1 MLMNSDETRKWLRTY
16 GDGICRFDSNSVMIN
31 FIIYIILPSLG
42 LRLLGLYFYKDRYS
56 EEFAD
61 QYTNINIYFHG
72 SYGIWTYWN
81 VYVYMGISQSCTEV
95 SSMSFL
101 NYEVA
106 IVFGLISATYV
117 LLVGLFMLL
126 FIPVF
131 IYMYCKM
138 ARERV
143 EEEESLSM
151 LRNSLVQKR
160 YHPQVFRFN
169 VECSICL
176 DEFQEN
182 PENPKKRMV
191 TPLPCNVRHVFHTE
205 CIKSWF

>member
-1 MLMNSDETRKWLRTY
+1 
-16 GDGICRFDSNSVMIN
+16 
-31 FIIYIILPSLG
+31 
-42 LRLLGLYFYKDRYS
+42 
-56 EEFAD
+56 
-61 QYTNINIYFHG
+61 
-72 SYGIWTYWN
+72 
-81 VYVYMGISQSCTEV
+81 
-95 SSMSFL
+95 MSFL

-143 EEEESLSM
+143 EEEECLTM

-160 YHPQVFRFN
+160 YNPNIFWHSY
-169 VECSICL
+169 ECPICL

-182 PENPKKRMV
+182 P
-191 TPLPCNVRHVFHTE
+191 
-205 CIKSWF
+205 

>member
-1 MLMNSDETRKWLRTY
+1 MIKSYEETRKWLNTY
-16 GDGICRFDSNSVMIN
+16 GDGICRFDSNNTMMN
-31 FIIYIILPSLG
+31 FILFILLPSLG
-42 LRLLGLYFYKDRYS
+42 FRLLGLYFYKDRYS

-81 VYVYMGISQSCTEV
+81 VYVWLGISQSCTEV
-95 SSMSFL
+95 NSMSFH
-101 NYEVA
+101 NYEIA

-143 EEEESLSM
+143 EEEECLSM
-151 LRNSLVQKR
+151 LRNSLVQRR
-160 YHPQVFRFN
+160 YDPNIFCYS
-169 VECSICL
+169 VECPICL
-176 DEFQEN
+176 DEF
-182 PENPKKRMV
+182 
-191 TPLPCNVRHVFHTE
+191 
-205 CIKSWF
+205 